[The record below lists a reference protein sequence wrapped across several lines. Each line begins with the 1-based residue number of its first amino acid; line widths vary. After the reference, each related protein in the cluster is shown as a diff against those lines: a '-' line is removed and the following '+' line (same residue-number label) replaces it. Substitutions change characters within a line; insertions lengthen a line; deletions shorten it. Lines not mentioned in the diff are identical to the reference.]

1 VRSSRELLLAA
12 TAMVLIGGLYVGVVM
27 VIGTPTASGLI
38 GHSLGVVGFILML
51 ATETLYSLRKRSTRA
66 RWGRM
71 SSWMQFHIFTGIV
84 GPYLVLLH
92 TAWRFQGLAG
102 IVTLLTL
109 IVVLS
114 GFVGRYIYTAVP
126 RTADGVM
133 VEVDQLQAELDRLEI
148 DLRNQFASENILL
161 NDLTSRV
168 ESGSK
173 AVLGRALFARG
184 ERRRWRALLNKIGV
198 PPGETERILS
208 LLSRRSDLARQVR
221 STQTARRLLAVWHS
235 VHIPI
240 GMALFAAAFVHIGAA
255 LYYAT
260 LQP

>member
-12 TAMVLIGGLYVGVVM
+12 IAMVLISGLYVGVVM
-27 VIGTPTASGLI
+27 AIGTPTASGLI
-38 GHSLGVVGFILML
+38 GHGLGVVGFILML

-148 DLRNQFASENILL
+148 DLRNQFASDNILL

-173 AVLGRALFARG
+173 AVLGRALFARS

-198 PPGETERILS
+198 PPSEKERIIS
-208 LLSRRSDLARQVR
+208 LLARRSDLARQVR

>member
-1 VRSSRELLLAA
+1 LRTNRELLLAA
-12 TAMVLIGGLYVGVVM
+12 LAMVLIGGLYLGAVQWA
-27 VIGTPTASGLI
+27 GTPTASGLL
-38 GHSLGVVGFILML
+38 GHSLGVLGFVLML
-51 ATETLYSLRKRSTRA
+51 ATETLYSLRKRSTSA

-102 IVTLLTL
+102 IVTLLTV

-114 GFVGRYIYTAVP
+114 GFIGRYIYTAVP
-126 RTADGVM
+126 RTAGGGM
-133 VEVDQLQAELDRLEI
+133 VEASQLQVELEALEVELRSQVAPGSGLLDRLEA
-148 DLRNQFASENILL
+148 DEGGER
-161 NDLTSRV
+161 R
-168 ESGSK
+168 
-173 AVLGRALFARG
+173 AVLGRALLDWRA
-184 ERRRWRALLNKIGV
+184 RRRWRALLKAASV
-198 PPGETERILS
+198 SPVEVRRIMA
-208 LLSRRSDLARQVR
+208 LLARRSTLERQVR
-221 STQTARRLLAVWHS
+221 SAQTARRLLAVWHS